1 MVVSTAPDHQPGAV
15 AVTVTDTPVDADVL
29 LAPSASLAG
38 TVYSEDGP
46 VLGAKLTLVQDGE
59 VVDAVDSGDDG
70 AYRIGD
76 LAAGDYELSVSADG
90 CEPVTALLDVPDAT
104 DLRHDVDLDPA
115 GLPADGVA
123 AGNDLIDDL
132 IGHH

>member
-1 MVVSTAPDHQPGAV
+1 
-15 AVTVTDTPVDADVL
+15 
-29 LAPSASLAG
+29 
-38 TVYSEDGP
+38 VYSEDGP